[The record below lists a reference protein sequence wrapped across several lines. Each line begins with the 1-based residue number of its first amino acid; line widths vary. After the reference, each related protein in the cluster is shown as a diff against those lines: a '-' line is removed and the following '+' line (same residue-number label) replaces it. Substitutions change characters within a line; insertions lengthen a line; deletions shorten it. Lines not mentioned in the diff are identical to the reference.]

1 MSFVAHTLRSLLGL
15 YAILQLLHFA
25 LPYITDTQRPW
36 MASLAKICEP
46 GIRIG
51 NNVAAKLLPDRQY
64 KIDIGPLACVILCW
78 IARMILNFFA

>member
-1 MSFVAHTLRSLLGL
+1 MSFVAHILRSLLGL
-15 YAILQLLHFA
+15 DAILQLLHFA